1 MVNVCKCRYIYRSS
15 HGWYGQGK
23 ILPWMS
29 TPTCHTVAQKRR
41 SAIKAQPVRRP
52 QVDNKNN
59 VLLTMCA
66 FFLGVIW
73 DPLYERDCYLGVA
86 SRISNHQPKP
96 PIYHWLNLWI
106 FFVTSGKSAFLG
118 EFLLEKVF
126 LRYLKFDTNLFSKS
140 RSLYNA
146 LDETHLFWWI
156 YMNILYFR
164 TAPSVKDSWSGC
176 APWI

>member
-1 MVNVCKCRYIYRSS
+1 MYVNVGIYTVRPMD
-15 HGWYGQGK
+15 GMGFGK

-29 TPTCHTVAQKRR
+29 TPTCHTVGQKRR

-59 VLLTMCA
+59 VLLTMCG

-73 DPLYERDCYLGVA
+73 DPLYESDCYLGVA

-118 EFLLEKVF
+118 EDVGKSLL
-126 LRYLKFDTNLFSKS
+126 LRYLNLIQIFSANLEVCIMLWMKHICFGEYIIFQDCS
-140 RSLYNA
+140 KYKR
-146 LDETHLFWWI
+146 
-156 YMNILYFR
+156 
-164 TAPSVKDSWSGC
+164 
-176 APWI
+176 